1 VARFHIAHIIPNPR
15 LHGLHGYREIIETV
29 SWGLE
34 QLGHEVTY
42 AVNKFGSNAT
52 NIVFGAQM
60 APMDALK
67 ALPTDTVV
75 YNFEQMRGVD
85 TSATKA
91 EVKYCASRFII
102 WDYSPSN
109 TDAWRTLGS
118 RRVKVVPVGYA
129 PILTRIAK
137 RHPQDIDVLIY
148 GLSSDK
154 RLNVFHALSRSGLT
168 TLFVCGLYGTAR
180 DDLIARSKIVL
191 NINQYEQR
199 VFEIVR
205 VSYLL
210 ANRKVVL
217 SDIEPDTY
225 IDKDIKDCIRFFTPQ
240 TLVRDCYAL
249 AENDGERARLEEA
262 GFDAMSKR
270 QIGPILEQALQ

>member
-1 VARFHIAHIIPNPR
+1 MARFHIAHIIPNPR
-15 LHGLHGYREIIETV
+15 LHGLHGYKEIIETV

-42 AVNKFGSNAT
+42 AVNNFARNAT

-60 APMDALK
+60 TPMDMLK
-67 ALPTDTVV
+67 TLPTDTVI
-75 YNFEQMRGVD
+75 YNFEQMRGLD
-85 TSATKA
+85 ANTIKP
-91 EVKYCASRFII
+91 EVKYCASRFMI

-109 TDAWRTLGS
+109 TDTWQALGS
-118 RRVKVVPVGYA
+118 QRVRVVPVGYA

-137 RHPQDIDVLIY
+137 QQPQDIDVLIY
-148 GLSSDK
+148 GLTSDK
-154 RLNVFHALSRSGLT
+154 RLNAFHALARSGLT

-180 DDLIARSKIVL
+180 DDLISRSKIVL

-210 ANRKVVL
+210 ANRKAVL
-217 SDIEPDTY
+217 SDLEPDAS
-225 IDKDIKDCIRFFTPQ
+225 IENDIKDCIRSFAPL

-249 AENDGERARLEEA
+249 VESESERSRLEEA
-262 GFDAMSKR
+262 GFAAFSKR
-270 QIGPILEQALQ
+270 PITPILEHALA